1 MTTDNINYLKF
12 MKILIITTLSTLYMI
27 CSITSSNTQVVW
39 KSDGTVI
46 DEDGNVKKEGY
57 GARFQKQLSNPTKEW
72 PKASGNGQ
80 RGKRTWQLHH
90 LAQWHNIIG
99 ECLVTI

>member
-1 MTTDNINYLKF
+1 

-46 DEDGNVKKEGY
+46 DEDGNLFYEIHIESTV
-57 GARFQKQLSNPTKEW
+57 SDIPTLY
-72 PKASGNGQ
+72 KA
-80 RGKRTWQLHH
+80 
-90 LAQWHNIIG
+90 
-99 ECLVTI
+99 